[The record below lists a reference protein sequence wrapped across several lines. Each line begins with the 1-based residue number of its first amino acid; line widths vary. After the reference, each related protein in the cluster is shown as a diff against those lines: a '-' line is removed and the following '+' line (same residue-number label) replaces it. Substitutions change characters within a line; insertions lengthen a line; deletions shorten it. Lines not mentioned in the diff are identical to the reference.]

1 MSLMMPVDRAILA
14 TAVADSLVVAAD
26 PGARAA
32 SIVFWTMARPW
43 TGAVV
48 EAVLAARDD
57 EVRCAGKRLL
67 DDPASAAGYAALRS
81 ALLRR
86 DDQARNNRARDNQA
100 RDNQARDDRDPELAA
115 IFRAAWDAECNC
127 RVGYHLGSLHT
138 PDSATVTAGELA
150 GLAGGSPLAGHQ
162 DAEVLVVIP
171 FRDASTGGRRL
182 RNLIACLLSLR
193 DQSYPRER
201 YRVTVVETDEE
212 PRWREQVT
220 RFADRYLFARNPGA
234 FNKSWAVNAG
244 VMNTPGQAEVLC
256 ILDGDVLAD
265 RDFIARNAGRFLR
278 PGTGGHLTYRNMLC
292 LDEGASSWAIRERL
306 VARAALPDPD
316 HLRGFLLRR
325 PPGCCV
331 WVRHA
336 AFLRVGGM
344 DERYEGW
351 GGEDYDFAQRYDL
364 AAPFDIYDDWLFHL
378 YHLPSARLTEDGKQL
393 NAHIPGLSWR
403 PAEPIGRLDRF
414 AAQGKKQ

>member
-1 MSLMMPVDRAILA
+1 MSFLMPADRAVLA

-26 PGARAA
+26 PGASAA
-32 SIVFWTMARPW
+32 SIVFWTQARPW

-48 EAVLAARDD
+48 KAVLAAPDD
-57 EVRCAGKRLL
+57 VIRSAAKRLL
-67 DDPASAAGYAALRS
+67 EEPASAVRYASLRS
-81 ALLRR
+81 ALLRL
-86 DDQARNNRARDNQA
+86 
-100 RDNQARDDRDPELAA
+100 DDRDPGSAV
-115 IFRAAWDAECNC
+115 IFRVAWDAECNS
-127 RVGYHLGSLHT
+127 RVGYHLGPT
-138 PDSATVTAGELA
+138 YAPGGAIVTAGELT
-150 GLAGGSPLAGHQ
+150 GLPGGTPLAGDQ
-162 DAEVLVVIP
+162 DAEVLIVIP
-171 FRDASTGGRRL
+171 FRDADTGGRRL

-193 DQSYPRER
+193 DQSFPRER
-201 YRVTVVETDEE
+201 YRVTVVETDEV

-220 RFADRYLFARNPGA
+220 PFADRYLFARKRGA

-244 VMNTPGQAEVLC
+244 VMNTPGHVAVLC

-292 LDEGASSWAIRERL
+292 LDESASSWAIRERL
-306 VARAALPDPD
+306 AGRATQADPD
-316 HLRGFLLRR
+316 RLRGFLLRR

-336 AFLRVGGM
+336 AFFRVGGM

-364 AAPFDIYDDWLFHL
+364 AAPFDVYDDWLLHL
-378 YHLPSARLTEDGKQL
+378 CHPPSSRLTEDGKQV
-393 NAHIPGLSWR
+393 NAHIPGLSWQ
-403 PAEPIGRLDRF
+403 PGEPIGRLDRF
-414 AAQGKKQ
+414 ASRDTRMVVKE

>member
-1 MSLMMPVDRAILA
+1 MALLVPEDNAVLA

-26 PGARAA
+26 PGASAA
-32 SIVFWTMARPW
+32 SIVFWTQSRSW
-43 TGAVV
+43 TRAVTK
-48 EAVLAARDD
+48 AVLGARDD
-57 EVRCAGKRLL
+57 AIRSAGERLMAE
-67 DDPASAAGYAALRS
+67 PASPVRYASLRS
-81 ALLRR
+81 ALLRLDEQGRNER
-86 DDQARNNRARDNQA
+86 DR
-100 RDNQARDDRDPELAA
+100 ELAV
-115 IFRAAWDAECNC
+115 IFRAAWDAECNS
-127 RVGYHLGSLHT
+127 RLGYHLGPRYASG
-138 PDSATVTAGELA
+138 DATVSAGDLTELPGGTALA
-150 GLAGGSPLAGHQ
+150 DDQ
-162 DAEVLVVIP
+162 NAEVLIVIP
-171 FRDASTGGRRL
+171 FRDADTGGRRL

-193 DQSYPRER
+193 DQSFPRER
-201 YRVTVVETDEE
+201 YRVTVVETDEV

-220 RFADRYLFARNPGA
+220 RFADHYLFARKRGA

-244 VMNTPGQAEVLC
+244 VTNSPGQAEVVC
-256 ILDGDVLAD
+256 VLDGDVLAD

-292 LDEGASSWAIRERL
+292 LDESASSWAIRERL
-306 VARAALPDPD
+306 QARTAQADPD

-331 WVRHA
+331 WVRLA

-351 GGEDYDFAQRYDL
+351 GGEDYDFAQRFDL
-364 AAPFDIYDDWLFHL
+364 AAPLDIHEDWLLHL
-378 YHLPSARLTEDGKQL
+378 YHPPSARLTEDGEQV

-414 AAQGKKQ
+414 AAAVHEPRAVHEQGVKE